1 MRKYLL
7 LTLMIV
13 SGVVFG
19 QVDNFSIDNGNI
31 SWQNIYESNTDVIS
45 TLKQNPKL
53 KIAEE
58 SENQIIGYVE
68 DFLMDYKGAGYTR
81 MSAPAYMNEN
91 YRFSFDYKID
101 IKDGRYRVSIINIRS
116 KGLSMNL
123 YFGGLGMGDNGQSTL
138 EAYALKSNKTEF
150 VNTFKKNVSK
160 IMNYSFLNLFD
171 VSKYS
176 VKNDNW

>member
-31 SWQNIYESNTDVIS
+31 SWQNIYESQQDVASLIK
-45 TLKQNPKL
+45 TNKKI

-58 SENQIIGYVE
+58 SDNQIIGYVE
-68 DFLMDYKGAGYTR
+68 EFLMDNKGAGFSKFSTPLYT
-81 MSAPAYMNEN
+81 SESTSYN
-91 YRFSFDYKID
+91 FDYKID
-101 IKDGRYRVSIINIRS
+101 LKDGKYRVTIFNIKT
-116 KGLSMNL
+116 KGPVIALL
-123 YFGGLGMGDNGQSTL
+123 TGGMGIQGKSESSI